1 MTQRKLAYLVK
12 DQEPLVM
19 GAHETVQHAC
29 QCMRERRAGS
39 VLVVDEQQRLT
50 GIFTGRD
57 AVRTLA
63 EGKDPAA
70 TILSHVMTTNP
81 ITITP
86 DSLAIE
92 ALRKMNDGGFRHVPV
107 VENDTIWGVVSRGD
121 FKGIEIDQLDEEEH
135 LWQCIR

>member
-1 MTQRKLAYLVK
+1 MLKRLRPLSHDGSIDALQASDGRCNTSTPARSYQGPIKCVFGSFVEGLAMNQRKLAYIIK

-29 QCMRERRAGS
+29 QCMSERRAGS

-63 EGKDPAA
+63 EGKEAAA
-70 TILSHVMTTNP
+70 TV
-81 ITITP
+81 
-86 DSLAIE
+86 LA
-92 ALRKMNDGGFRHVPV
+92 H
-107 VENDTIWGVVSRGD
+107 
-121 FKGIEIDQLDEEEH
+121 
-135 LWQCIR
+135 